1 MENTINWEIFEEQL
15 GKRVADCEYL
25 LNKAIAEQEIRKE
38 ILRHKSQTAY
48 KAFKQFLREVDKAPI
63 TDDQRIDMIKKF
75 EVTDHL

>member
-38 ILRHKSQTAY
+38 ILKHKSQTAH
-48 KAFKQFLREVDKAPI
+48 KAFKQFIREVDKAPL
-63 TDDQRIDMIKKF
+63 TDDQKIDVIKQF
-75 EVTDHL
+75 NVSDHL